1 MDNLFDESQT
11 LTMNDPSKKVA
22 EMRIVYDK
30 SELLESDLEA
40 TPLAQ
45 FNKWLSE
52 VVAVGP
58 NVIIE
63 PNAMVLATADSNL
76 EVTTRSVLL
85 KGIDSRGLSFYT
97 NYESRKAKAMGDN
110 SHVSVTFPW
119 YPLHRQVTVI
129 GSVAKL
135 STAES
140 EEYFYS
146 RPHKSQLGAI
156 VSAQSEIIES
166 REILEKTMTELEAL
180 YPEGTKI
187 PMPTN
192 WGGYLITVKSMEFW
206 QGRRSRLH
214 DRLRFTRI
222 GSNSDLSEAAAWNLH
237 RISP

>member
-1 MDNLFDESQT
+1 MS
-11 LTMNDPSKKVA
+11 DPSKKVA

-30 SELLESDLEA
+30 SELLESDLET

-52 VVAVGP
+52 VIAVGP
-58 NVIIE
+58 DVIIE
-63 PNAMVLATADSNL
+63 PNAMVLATSDSSN

-97 NYESRKAKAMGDN
+97 NYESRKAKAMQEN
-110 SHVSVTFPW
+110 EKVSVTFPW
-119 YPLHRQVTVI
+119 YPLHRQVTVV
-129 GSVAKL
+129 GSVSKL
-135 STAES
+135 SSTES

-146 RPHKSQLGAI
+146 RPDKSQLGAI
-156 VSAQSEIIES
+156 VSAQSEFIES
-166 REILEKTMTELEAL
+166 REVLENSMAELEAK

-187 PMPTN
+187 PMPNN
-192 WGGYLITVKSMEFW
+192 WGGYLIRVKSMEFW

-214 DRLRFTRI
+214 DRLRFIRI
-222 GSNSDLSEAAAWNLH
+222 GNESDLSIARNWTIQ

>member
-1 MDNLFDESQT
+1 
-11 LTMNDPSKKVA
+11 MNDPGKNVS

-30 SELLESDLEA
+30 SELLESDLEP

-52 VVAVGP
+52 VISVGP
-58 NVIIE
+58 DVIIE
-63 PNAMVLATADSNL
+63 PNAMVLATSDSNH

-97 NYESRKAKAMGDN
+97 NYESRKAKAMHEN
-110 SHVSVTFPW
+110 EKVSVTFPW

-129 GSVAKL
+129 GSVTKL
-135 STAES
+135 SAAES
-140 EEYFYS
+140 AEYFYS

-156 VSAQSEIIES
+156 VSAQSEFIDS
-166 REILEKTMTELEAL
+166 REILETSMAELEAK

-187 PMPTN
+187 PMPNN
-192 WGGYLITVKSMEFW
+192 WGGYLISVKSMEFW

-222 GSNSDLSEAAAWNLH
+222 GNEGDLSIASNWTIQ

>member
-1 MDNLFDESQT
+1 MDNYISNVST
-11 LTMNDPSKKVA
+11 
-22 EMRIVYDK
+22 MRIVYDK
-30 SELLESDLEA
+30 SELLESDLES

-45 FNKWLSE
+45 FNKWLNE
-52 VVAVGP
+52 VIEVGP
-58 NVIIE
+58 DVIIE
-63 PNAMVLATADSNL
+63 PNAMVLATADSVN

-97 NYESRKAKAMGDN
+97 NYNSRKAKAMQEN
-110 SHVSVTFPW
+110 AKVSVTFPW
-119 YPLHRQVTVI
+119 YPLHRQVTVV
-129 GSVAKL
+129 GSVSKL
-135 STAES
+135 TIEES

-156 VSAQSEIIES
+156 VSAQSEVIES
-166 REILEKTMTELEAL
+166 REILETTMADLEAK

-187 PMPTN
+187 PMPNN

-214 DRLRFTRI
+214 DRLRFVQT
-222 GSNSDLSEAAAWNLH
+222 GSNADLNDASAWRVI

>member
-1 MDNLFDESQT
+1 MDNDISNVST
-11 LTMNDPSKKVA
+11 
-22 EMRIVYDK
+22 MRIVYDK
-30 SELLESDLEA
+30 SELLESDLES

-52 VVAVGP
+52 VIAVGP
-58 NVIIE
+58 DVVIE
-63 PNAMVLATADSNL
+63 PNAMVLATADSVN

-97 NYESRKAKAMGDN
+97 NYNSRKAKAMKEN
-110 SHVSVTFPW
+110 TKVSVTFPW
-119 YPLHRQVTVI
+119 YPLHRQVTVV
-129 GSVAKL
+129 GSVSKL
-135 STAES
+135 TTEES

-156 VSAQSEIIES
+156 VSAQSEVIES
-166 REILEKTMTELEAL
+166 RKILETTMADLESK

-187 PMPTN
+187 PMPNN

-214 DRLRFTRI
+214 DRLRFVQS
-222 GSNSDLSEAAAWNLH
+222 GSSSNLSESSAWKIV